1 MPKNIFRYIVI
12 VVLIVIFGFGFGYFK
27 TFVSLR
33 IPENKERQDNI
44 GNFDVS
50 QSEETRIGR
59 NTRFIYEI
67 YYIKC
72 GHKTIEQKMAQ
83 QQYWG
88 LTKDQLKR
96 ELGDNWEIDNFNPEE
111 VLLKK
116 TLNTSCDNHYYVGIM
131 DGYVTLF
138 RGIPGNESEVIEKT
152 DIIAGILRYEDRIL
166 LESGLIIEDE
176 QEFLRIR
183 EGLAN

>member
-1 MPKNIFRYIVI
+1 MPKNIFRYIVT
-12 VVLIVIFGFGFGYFK
+12 VVLIVVFGFGFGYFK

-33 IPENKERQDNI
+33 IPENEIRQDDI
-44 GNFDVS
+44 DNFHVS
-50 QSEETRIGR
+50 QSEETRIDR
-59 NTRFIYEI
+59 NTMFIYEV
-67 YYIKC
+67 YYIRC
-72 GHKTIEQKMAQ
+72 GHKTIEQEMAQ

-88 LTKDQLKR
+88 LTKDQLEQ
-96 ELGDNWEIDNFNPEE
+96 ELGDNWIIENFNPEE

-116 TLNTSCDNHYYVGIM
+116 TLDTSCDNHYYVGIK

-138 RGIPGNESEVIEKT
+138 QGIPGSESKVLEKT

-183 EGLAN
+183 EGLTN